1 MACLRSILLLCIITD
16 MRHISVCMCRNVET
30 SELRS
35 MSTYS
40 VIHDI
45 KLDYE
50 CVTVTHRINNNRI
63 RYDMV
68 YDLSIVMR
76 DLVI

>member
-1 MACLRSILLLCIITD
+1 
-16 MRHISVCMCRNVET
+16 MCRNVET

-50 CVTVTHRINNNRI
+50 CVTVTHT
-63 RYDMV
+63 YDMI
-68 YDLSIVMR
+68 YLSIVMS